1 MGLEVKS
8 EMFCTY
14 QGNRDEALIA
24 HLYDDDGDHK
34 ERAAFE
40 AHVAGCSV
48 CCAELTELATV
59 RAQLA
64 AWTPPEPARALTYET
79 PPKAA
84 RRATAWAT
92 LGEIQVWAQ
101 VAAAL
106 LCVGIAAGVANLEV
120 RYDRGGLS
128 VRTGWIA
135 SPAADDAARAPAPVV
150 LQTPAESGAWRA
162 DLTALEQ
169 QLRAEFRA
177 ATAASSRP
185 AVQTSAPGTEEI
197 LRRVQAL
204 VEQSESRQQRELALR
219 IGELLRDAQ
228 AQRTA
233 DLVRI
238 DRTLGYIQNG
248 TGAEVMRQRR
258 MLNDLAVRV
267 TQRQ

>member
-1 MGLEVKS
+1 MGLEVMT

-14 QGNRDEALIA
+14 QGNREAALLG
-24 HLYDDDGDHK
+24 HLYDDGDHA

-40 AHVAGCSV
+40 AHVAVCSA
-48 CCAELTELATV
+48 CCAELTELAGV
-59 RAQLA
+59 RARLA
-64 AWTPPEPARALTYET
+64 GWTPAEPTRAFTYAA

-84 RRATAWAT
+84 RRATVWSR
-92 LGEIQVWAQ
+92 LDEIPVWAQ

-120 RYDRGGLS
+120 RYDRSGLS

-135 SPAADDAARAPAPVV
+135 SPATDDAARAQARPVV

-177 ATAASSRP
+177 AAAASSRT
-185 AVQTSAPGTEEI
+185 AVQASAPGTEEI
-197 LRRVQAL
+197 LRRVRAL

-219 IGELLRDAQ
+219 IGELVRDVQ
-228 AQRTA
+228 AQRTG

-238 DRTLGYIQNG
+238 DRAIGYIQSG

-267 TQRQ
+267 TQRP

>member
-1 MGLEVKS
+1 MS

-14 QGNRDEALIA
+14 QGNRDEALLG
-24 HLYDDDGDHK
+24 HLYDDGDHA

-48 CCAELTELATV
+48 CSAELTELAGV

-64 AWTPPEPARALTYET
+64 AWTPAEPARAFTYEA
-79 PPKAA
+79 PLKAA
-84 RRATAWAT
+84 RRATWGSR
-92 LGEIQVWAQ
+92 LDEIPVWAQ

-106 LCVGIAAGVANLEV
+106 LCLGIAAGVANLEV
-120 RYDRGGLS
+120 RYDRNGLS

-135 SPAADDAARAPAPVV
+135 SPATEDAGREPATPIV
-150 LQTPAESGAWRA
+150 LQTPVESGAWRA
-162 DLTALEQ
+162 DLTTLEQ

-185 AVQTSAPGTEEI
+185 TVQTSEAGADAI
-197 LRRVQAL
+197 LRRVQVL

-219 IGELLRDAQ
+219 IGELLRDVQ

-238 DRTLGYIQNG
+238 DRTLGYIQSG

>member
-1 MGLEVKS
+1 MGREVKS
-8 EMFCTY
+8 EMLCTY
-14 QGNRDEALIA
+14 KGNRDEALIA
-24 HLYDDDGDHK
+24 HLYDDGDDA

-48 CCAELTELATV
+48 CCAELSELATV

-64 AWTPPEPARALTYET
+64 AWTPPEPGRALRYET
-79 PPKAA
+79 PSEAA
-84 RRATAWAT
+84 RPATLWAT
-92 LGEIQVWAQ
+92 LGEIPTWAQ

-106 LCVGIAAGVANLEV
+106 VCVGIAAGVANLEV
-120 RYDRGGLS
+120 RYDGGGLS

-135 SPAADDAARAPAPVV
+135 SPAAEDAARAPAPPVV

-169 QLRAEFRA
+169 RLRAEFRA
-177 ATAASSRP
+177 ATAATSRP
-185 AVQTSAPGTEEI
+185 AAQTSAPDTEI

-219 IGELLRDAQ
+219 IGELLRDVQ

>member
-1 MGLEVKS
+1 MDLEVMT
-8 EMFCTY
+8 EMSCTY
-14 QGNRDEALIA
+14 QENRDEALLA
-24 HLYDDDGDHK
+24 QLYNEGDDEG
-34 ERAAFE
+34 ERAAFD
-40 AHVAGCSV
+40 AHLAGCSA
-48 CCAELTELATV
+48 CCAELAELACV

-64 AWTPPEPARALTYET
+64 AWTPAEPTRAFTYGT
-79 PPKAA
+79 QPKTAP
-84 RRATAWAT
+84 RATVWAA
-92 LGEIQVWAQ
+92 LREVPVWAQ

-106 LCVGIAAGVANLEV
+106 LCVGIAAGVANLDV
-120 RYDRGGLS
+120 RYGRDGLS

-135 SPAADDAARAPAPVV
+135 SPIADTRDAPTAVVPPAPVD
-150 LQTPAESGAWRA
+150 ADAWRA
-162 DLTALEQ
+162 ELTTIEQ
-169 QLRAEFRA
+169 RLRTEFR
-177 ATAASSRP
+177 AASSRP
-185 AVQTSAPGTEEI
+185 AAVQAPAPGSEEI

-204 VEQSESRQQRELALR
+204 VEESESRQQRELALR
-219 IGELLRDAQ
+219 IGELLRDVQ

>member
-1 MGLEVKS
+1 MDLEVMS

-14 QGNRDEALIA
+14 QGNRDEALLGHLYHEGDQAEREAFDA
-24 HLYDDDGDHK
+24 HL
-34 ERAAFE
+34 
-40 AHVAGCSV
+40 AGCSA
-48 CCAELTELATV
+48 CCAELGELAGV

-64 AWTPPEPARALTYET
+64 AWTPAEPARPFTHVA
-79 PPKAA
+79 PRKAA
-84 RRATAWAT
+84 PRAPVWAAFR
-92 LGEIQVWAQ
+92 EVPIWAQ

-106 LCVGIAAGVANLEV
+106 LCVGIAAGVANLDV
-120 RYDRGGLS
+120 RYDRSGLS

-135 SPAADDAARAPAPVV
+135 SPIENTGAVSTPVVLPAPV
-150 LQTPAESGAWRA
+150 ESDAWRA
-162 DLTALEQ
+162 ELATLEQ
-169 QLRAEFRA
+169 RLRGEFRA
-177 ATAASSRP
+177 ATAANSRP
-185 AVQTSAPGTEEI
+185 AVVQTSAPDAEEI
-197 LRRVQAL
+197 LRRVQTL

-219 IGELLRDAQ
+219 IGELLRDVQ

-258 MLNDLAVRV
+258 LLNDLAVRV

>member
-1 MGLEVKS
+1 
-8 EMFCTY
+8 MFCRY
-14 QGNRDEALIA
+14 QGNREEALIA
-24 HLYDDDGDHK
+24 HLYDEGDHA

-40 AHVAGCSV
+40 AHVAGCSA
-48 CCAELTELATV
+48 CRAELTELAGV
-59 RAQLA
+59 RAHLA
-64 AWTPPEPARALTYET
+64 AWTPPEPARALAHEA
-79 PPKAA
+79 PPAP
-84 RRATAWAT
+84 RRAAVWAT
-92 LGEIQVWAQ
+92 LGEIPVWTQ

-120 RYDRGGLS
+120 RYDRGRLS

-135 SPAADDAARAPAPVV
+135 SPATDAAARTPATPVG
-150 LQTPAESGAWRA
+150 LQTPAESAAWRA
-162 DLTALEQ
+162 DLSALEQ

-177 ATAASSRP
+177 AAAASSPP
-185 AVQTSAPGTEEI
+185 AAQTADAGTEEI
-197 LRRVQAL
+197 LRRVRTL
-204 VEQSESRQQRELALR
+204 VERSESRQQRELALR
-219 IGELLRDAQ
+219 IGELLRDVQ

-238 DRTLGYIQNG
+238 DRTLGYIQTG

>member
-1 MGLEVKS
+1 LIGLEVKS

-24 HLYDDDGDHK
+24 HLYDDGDHT

-48 CCAELTELATV
+48 CCAELSEFATV

-64 AWTPPEPARALTYET
+64 AWTPPEPRRALTYET

-84 RRATAWAT
+84 RRATLWAT
-92 LGEIQVWAQ
+92 LGEIPVWTQ

-135 SPAADDAARAPAPVV
+135 TQDAARAPAPPVV

-219 IGELLRDAQ
+219 IGELLRDVQ

-267 TQRQ
+267 TQRP

>member
-1 MGLEVKS
+1 
-8 EMFCTY
+8 MFCTY
-14 QGNRDEALIA
+14 QGNRGEALLG
-24 HLYDDDGDHK
+24 HLYGDGDHA

-48 CCAELTELATV
+48 CGAELAELARV
-59 RAQLA
+59 RVRLA
-64 AWTPPEPARALTYET
+64 AWTPPAPARAFTYEA

-84 RRATAWAT
+84 RRRTVSGT
-92 LGEIQVWAQ
+92 LDEIPVWAQ

-106 LCVGIAAGVANLEV
+106 LCVGIAAGVANLEI
-120 RYDRGGLS
+120 RYDRSGLS

-135 SPAADDAARAPAPVV
+135 SPATAAAQAPATPVV
-150 LQTPAESGAWRA
+150 LQTPAESGAWRT

-177 ATAASSRP
+177 AAAASSRP
-185 AVQTSAPGTEEI
+185 AVRTSAPGTEQI

-219 IGELLRDAQ
+219 IGELLRDVQ

>member
-1 MGLEVKS
+1 MT

-14 QGNRDEALIA
+14 QGNRDEALLG
-24 HLYDDDGDHK
+24 HLYDDGDQA
-34 ERAAFE
+34 ERAAFD
-40 AHVAGCSV
+40 AHVAGCSA
-48 CCAELTELATV
+48 CCAELIELAGV

-64 AWTPPEPARALTYET
+64 TWTPATPPRALAYEA
-79 PPKAA
+79 PPKAT
-84 RRATAWAT
+84 RRATMWAP
-92 LGEIQVWAQ
+92 LGEMPVWAQ

-106 LCVGIAAGVANLEV
+106 LCVGIGAGAANLQV
-120 RYDRGGLS
+120 RYDRDGLS

-135 SPAADDAARAPAPVV
+135 SSATEDAARGPATPVV
-150 LQTPAESGAWRA
+150 PGTPVESGAWQA
-162 DLTALEQ
+162 DLTTLEHR
-169 QLRAEFRA
+169 LRAEFRA
-177 ATAASSRP
+177 ATGPSPRP
-185 AVQTSAPGTEEI
+185 AVQPPAVRVEEI

-204 VEQSESRQQRELALR
+204 VDQSESRQQRELALR
-219 IGELLRDAQ
+219 IGELLRDVQ

>member
-1 MGLEVKS
+1 MGLEVMT

-14 QGNRDEALIA
+14 QGNRDEALLG
-24 HLYDDDGDHK
+24 HLYDDGDRA
-34 ERAAFE
+34 ERTAFE

-48 CCAELTELATV
+48 CCAELTELAAV
-59 RAQLA
+59 RVQLA
-64 AWTPPEPARALTYET
+64 AWTPAEPTRAFPYEA

-84 RRATAWAT
+84 RRATVWAT
-92 LGEIQVWAQ
+92 LGEIPVWAQ

-106 LCVGIAAGVANLEV
+106 LCVGIAAGVANLEI

-135 SPAADDAARAPAPVV
+135 SPATDDAARPPTPVV
-150 LQTPAESGAWRA
+150 LQTPVESGAWRA

-177 ATAASSRP
+177 AAAASSR
-185 AVQTSAPGTEEI
+185 AAAQTSAPGTEEI
-197 LRRVQAL
+197 LRRFQAL

-219 IGELLRDAQ
+219 IGELLRDVQ

>member
-24 HLYDDDGDHK
+24 HLYNDGDRA
-34 ERAAFE
+34 ERVAFE

-48 CCAELTELATV
+48 CCAELAELATV
-59 RAQLA
+59 RTQLA
-64 AWTPPEPARALTYET
+64 AWTPPEPARTLTYGT
-79 PPKAA
+79 PPTAA
-84 RRATAWAT
+84 RGATVWAR
-92 LGEIQVWAQ
+92 LGEMPVWAQ

-135 SPAADDAARAPAPVV
+135 SSAPDDTVRAPVPPVV
-150 LQTPAESGAWRA
+150 QTPADSGAWRA

-169 QLRAEFRA
+169 RLRAEFRA

-185 AVQTSAPGTEEI
+185 AVQTPAPGTEEI

-219 IGELLRDAQ
+219 IGELLRDVQ

-258 MLNDLAVRV
+258 LLNDLAVRV